1 MESQRSFMLIALA
14 LVSFLLW
21 QEWQSAYG
29 PKAVTPVEQ
38 TQNELALPEAKFVA
52 STNSTV
58 PNSVNSSVNNST
70 ENATT
75 NSAVDVPAGMASQP
89 TVPVMQNQQG
99 QSERFVDVV
108 TDTLLVTIDLLGGDV
123 IKANLVKYPVTKGSS
138 DSYSLLRPNAAALYV
153 AQSGLIGTNGP
164 DANPAGRPLYT
175 TSSMQYTLNNDTL
188 SVPLSWVG
196 NDGIQITKT
205 FIFTRGSHA
214 IELQQTVANNSI
226 NTAIVQPYAQLK
238 QTFSLPE
245 GNMFMPTYRGAAFG
259 TDQEQYQKHP
269 FSDIEEEN
277 LRVATPAGWIAMIEH
292 YFLSAWVPPQNKTNT
307 IYTRSINNEFATIG
321 YTSEPVSIA
330 AGTQTILESVL
341 YLGPKDQDTLKLYA
355 TGLNLTVDYGF
366 LWFISEWLFWL
377 LQIIQG
383 VVVNWGV
390 AIIIITIIVKGI
402 MYPLTKKQYES
413 MAKMRVLAPK
423 MTQLKDR
430 FGDDRQKMSQA
441 MMELYKKEK
450 VNPMGGCFPLLL
462 QMPIFLALYWV
473 FLESVELRQADFVLW
488 ITDLSTKDPFFV
500 LPVLTGISMYMLQKL
515 QPMTVTDEMQKKIMQ
530 FMPVMMTI
538 FFMWFPAGLVL
549 YWLVSNIITLVQA
562 KIIYAS
568 MEKRGIKAH

>member
-21 QEWQSAYG
+21 QEWQTAYG
-29 PKAVTPVEQ
+29 PQPVTP
-38 TQNELALPEAKFVA
+38 TELAQAESSLPEAKFVA
-52 STNSTV
+52 S
-58 PNSVNSSVNNST
+58 NSSTPAAVSST
-70 ENATT
+70 GISDT
-75 NSAVDVPAGMASQP
+75 DVPATLAMQP
-89 TVPVMQNQQG
+89 GISVVQNQAL
-99 QSERFVDVV
+99 QSERFINVL
-108 TDTLLVTIDLLGGDV
+108 TDTLDVTIDLLGGDV
-123 IKANLVKYPVTKGSS
+123 VKANLIKYPVTEGS
-138 DSYSLLRPNAAALYV
+138 DDAYSLLRPNAATLYV

-164 DANPAGRPLYT
+164 DANPEGRPLYNT
-175 TSSMQYTLNNDTL
+175 PQRSYTLNNDNLTI
-188 SVPLSWVG
+188 PLNWVG
-196 NDGIQITKT
+196 ADGLQVTKH

-214 IELQQTVANNSI
+214 IEVEQVIVNNSAA
-226 NTAIVQPYAQLK
+226 TAVVQPYAQLK
-238 QTFSLPE
+238 QTFALPDS
-245 GNMFMPTYRGAAFG
+245 NMFMPTYRGAAYG
-259 TDQEQYQKHP
+259 TDVEQYQKHS
-269 FSDIEEEN
+269 FGDIEDEN
-277 LRVATPAGWIAMIEH
+277 LRVVTPAGWIAMIEH
-292 YFLSAWVPPQNKTNT
+292 YFLSAWVPPQDKTNT
-307 IYTRSINNEFATIG
+307 IYTRALGNEYATIG
-321 YTSEPVSIA
+321 YTSEPVSIVSGA
-330 AGTQTILESVL
+330 QAVLNSVL

-383 VVVNWGV
+383 VVINWGV
-390 AIIIITIIVKGI
+390 AIIIITVIVKGI

-423 MTQLKDR
+423 MTQLKER
-430 FGDDRQKMSQA
+430 FGDDRQKMSQG

-473 FLESVELRQADFVLW
+473 FLESVELRHADFVFW
-488 ITDLSTKDPFFV
+488 ITDLSVKDPFFV
-500 LPVLTGISMYMLQKL
+500 LPILTGISMWMLQKL
-515 QPMTVTDEMQKKIMQ
+515 QPMTIQDEMQKKIMQ

-549 YWLVSNIITLVQA
+549 YWLISNVITLIQA
-562 KIIYAS
+562 KMIYAS